1 MVDRMNERTTLIGDS
16 IENPAN
22 ALVMV
27 HAAQMFGAAWRFRDT
42 KGLARSAEAATLS
55 THAFPTIEPKDIT
68 KLHPRT
74 VAFDNLP
81 EAADIYGYQAG
92 RDFSVMVGNERRGLS
107 YECAK
112 LATDKVQVPMVSR
125 RINCLN
131 VAAASAVALYY
142 LCGTRVGRM
151 AVRGEPNSRRPEV
164 LLLGPGDHVEL
175 GSAIRSCA
183 AFGWGRVF
191 IEDRQQVWFGCE
203 RGVRSEG
210 RAAARRGKNEILCI
224 PCSESSAHGFARVT
238 IITAGPKGI
247 PVHRVNLARGPS
259 QLVVI
264 PDEGKV
270 EQTAETWSRLGKEVE
285 FAHLQM
291 PATNFHY
298 HYRLPATIALAE
310 ISRQVGRRPT
320 AKVPPAQRPPI
331 YDHRLA
337 RLAEAVGQI
346 VSLEELLDY

>member
-1 MVDRMNERTTLIGDS
+1 MNGSITLIGDS

-22 ALVMV
+22 ALVMK
-27 HAAQMFGAAWRFRDT
+27 AAAAMFGAACRFRDT
-42 KGLARSAEAATLS
+42 KGLNQAARSAQGGELIL
-55 THAFPTIEPKDIT
+55 TIEPHQIPA
-68 KLHPRT
+68 LHSRS

-81 EAADIYGYQAG
+81 AAAELYGYQVG
-92 RDFSVMVGNERRGLS
+92 PDFSVMVGNERRGLS

-112 LATDKVQVPMVSR
+112 LATDKVQAPMLSR

-142 LCGTRVGRM
+142 LRGMRVGPM
-151 AVRGEPNSRRPEV
+151 AVRGEPNNRRPEV
-164 LLLGPGDHVEL
+164 LLLGAGDHVEL
-175 GSAIRSCA
+175 GSAIRSTA

-203 RGVRSEG
+203 RAVRAEG

-224 PCSESSAHGFARVT
+224 PCGIGASHGFARVT
-238 IITAGPKGI
+238 IVTTQPLGE

-264 PDEGKV
+264 PDEKNV
-270 EQTAETWSRLGKEVE
+270 EQSVDAWSRLGKEVE
-285 FAHLQM
+285 FAHLQI
-291 PATNFHY
+291 PTTKFPY
-298 HYRLPATIALAE
+298 HYRLTATIALAE

-320 AKVPPAQRPPI
+320 AKVPRAGRPPL

-337 RLAEAVGQI
+337 RLAEVTGQI
-346 VSLEELLDY
+346 VSLEDLVDY